1 MTKMSQLFL
10 KDFFLKP
17 SKIGSIVPSSGYLAD
32 KILCGISWETLY
44 SIVELGAGTGVFT
57 ERIAAHKRAS
67 CEAVIIEQDLCM
79 RQDLMRRFPQMKFG
93 DNAEQLPRILEAY
106 RLDHADCII
115 SGLPFAMFE
124 KKLRRHIL
132 KAILASLK
140 EGGEFIAF
148 QYSPQMYRAFRRI
161 FSEVHLD
168 LEVRNLPPALIYRCK
183 K

>member
-32 KILCGISWETLY
+32 KILCGISWETLH

-106 RLDHADCII
+106 GLDHADCII

-124 KKLRRHIL
+124 KNF
-132 KAILASLK
+132 ADASLK
-140 EGGEFIAF
+140 PFWLRSKKAESSLPFSTPRRCTAPFGA
-148 QYSPQMYRAFRRI
+148 YSQ
-161 FSEVHLD
+161 
-168 LEVRNLPPALIYRCK
+168 RCIWI
-183 K
+183 